1 MIKGGQNLVRYFG
14 SLADETV
21 FFSASDFGFLSL
33 IKHDMDT
40 EVKRDA
46 MAFLHCKD
54 LGVLR
59 DCTGYYD
66 GMEMAEH
73 AHKGSDGKEMLLAD
87 DMVPVR
93 TGDED

>member
-1 MIKGGQNLVRYFG
+1 MIKGGQKLVRYSG
-14 SLADETV
+14 APADETV
-21 FFSASDFGFLSL
+21 FFYASDLALLSL
-33 IKHDMDT
+33 FKHGMDT